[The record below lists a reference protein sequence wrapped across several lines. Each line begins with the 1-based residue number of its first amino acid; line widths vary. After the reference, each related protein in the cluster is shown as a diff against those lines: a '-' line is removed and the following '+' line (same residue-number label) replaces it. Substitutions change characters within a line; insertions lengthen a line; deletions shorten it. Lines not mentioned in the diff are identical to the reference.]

1 MAKDA
6 INLLDA
12 DHVRVESLFRDF
24 QSQDLDPATKL
35 DIAQVICMELTMHAM
50 LEEELFYPAFAQ
62 ATGDREMVEH
72 ARTEHQEVMDLIA
85 QVPNAPDVGAVM
97 NLIQKSTMEHVEE
110 ERRDMFAKA
119 RSSGMDLDALARQLE
134 VRKNE
139 LTTTIHQAA

>member
-24 QSQDLDPATKL
+24 QSADLDPATRL
-35 DIAQVICMELTMHAM
+35 DIAQVICMELTLHAM

-62 ATGDREMVEH
+62 ATGDRRLVEH

>member
-72 ARTEHQEVMDLIA
+72 ARTEHQEVKDLIA
-85 QVPNAPDVGAVM
+85 QVPNAQDLDGIMARM
-97 NLIQKSTMEHVEE
+97 QKSTMEHVEE
-110 ERRDMFAKA
+110 ERRDMFTKAK
-119 RSSGMDLDALARQLE
+119 SSGMDLDGLGQQLE
-134 VRKNE
+134 IRKSE
-139 LTTTIHQAA
+139 LATTIHQAA